1 MTNNPAVHKKEK
13 LGARMTTGD
22 KVFMVVVYAL
32 LSILMIVMLYPMVF
46 VISASF
52 SDPNLVSTGQML
64 LWPVGVRTDGYEYI
78 MQYSEIWS
86 GYLNTIVYT
95 LLGTILNLAVTLPC
109 AFALSRKDMKGRGF
123 LMGIFMVT
131 MYVNGGMIAGYLNV
145 RSLGL
150 LDTRGFIIINGAI
163 SVYNLIV
170 ARTFFATT
178 IPWELQEAARIDGCN
193 DFQIFLKIVLPLS
206 SAITVVL
213 ALYYGVG
220 RWNSYFTEMIYL
232 KDRAKFPL
240 QLFLREILVQSSF
253 AQQAMNSGQSF
264 SAEQMMAFIKQ
275 AETANMIKYCVI
287 VVSTAPMLIIY
298 PFLQKYFEKGVMIGA
313 VKG

>member
-1 MTNNPAVHKKEK
+1 MAQGVQVNKKPR

-22 KVFMVVVYAL
+22 KVFVTVIYVVLA
-32 LSILMIVMLYPMVF
+32 IMMISMLYPMIF
-46 VISASF
+46 VLSASF
-52 SDPNLVSTGQML
+52 SDPQMVSTGKML
-64 LWPVGVRTDGYEYI
+64 LWPVGVRLDGYKYI
-78 MQYSEIWS
+78 LQYQEIWT
-86 GYLNTIVYT
+86 GYLNTLVYT
-95 LLGTILNLAVTLPC
+95 ILGTLVNLAVTLPC
-109 AFALSRKDMKGRGF
+109 AYALSRRDMKGRA
-123 LMGIFMVT
+123 LIMTVFMIT

-145 RSLGL
+145 KSFNL
-150 LDTRGFIIINGAI
+150 LDNRFFIIINGAV

-178 IPWELQEAARIDGCN
+178 IPVELQEAARIDGCN
-193 DFQIFLKIVLPLS
+193 DFAILLRIVLPLS
-206 SAITVVL
+206 SAITVVM

-240 QLFLREILVQSSF
+240 QLFLREILVQSQF

-264 SAEQMMAFIKQ
+264 SAEQMMALVKQ

-287 VVSTAPMLIIY
+287 IISTLPMLAIY